1 MVQPENIKVAVDSTR
16 TLSDSLGKIDSIA
29 IADSLRMVDSLK
41 TVIKIPSGF
50 IGIPHPSL
58 PQTES
63 WVFAILVL
71 LFFLLVYSVRQSIGL
86 ISDNIKTFFQVK
98 ERSSIF
104 SKVTVNDTRFRFFL
118 VLFSIGVLSFYAC
131 VVHHNPGSPL
141 LITEYGLFLL
151 ATCVF
156 FGIKYLVFDLTGYIF
171 LNQGSLKMAKEA
183 YFNIVSFLGVV
194 LFPLLFLHI
203 YTSDNFTGTTD
214 TITLI
219 ICIIACILVIIK
231 LFQIFFQKVLA
242 SFYILLYLCT
252 LEFLPLI
259 ILFKVYKLIS

>member
-1 MVQPENIKVAVDSTR
+1 MVSPENVQLVVDSSKVIT
-16 TLSDSLGKIDSIA
+16 DSLAKVDSVA
-29 IADSLRMVDSLK
+29 FADSLRMLDSVKTALK
-41 TVIKIPSGF
+41 MPVGF

-63 WVFAILVL
+63 WVFAILII

-86 ISDNIKTFFQVK
+86 ISDTIKTFFQVK

-104 SKVTVNDTRFRFFL
+104 SKATVNDASFRFFL
-118 VLFSIGVLSFYAC
+118 VVFSIGVLSFYAC
-131 VVHHNPGSPL
+131 IIHHNSEL
-141 LITEYGLFLL
+141 TLSIKEYGKFLL
-151 ATCVF
+151 ATSIF
-156 FGIKYLVFDLTGYIF
+156 FGVKYLIFDLIGYVF
-171 LNQGSLKMAKEA
+171 LNQGSLKMAKGA

-203 YTSDNFTGTTD
+203 YASNKFTGIAD
-214 TITLI
+214 ISSLI
-219 ICIIACILVIIK
+219 ICFTACILVIIK

-259 ILFKVYKLIS
+259 ILFKVYKFIA